1 MVLLLLLLSMEF
13 VGFGFCGWW
22 CFGVAEGFCVV
33 TIVVCVVVVVFVV
46 NNVGV
51 CTCGWCSWWCLWGFG
66 FSASGVVVFVCC
78 FACVRVG
85 HVHPPLFI
93 LYFFPGK
100 ILSPSREVAW
110 WSPAHVRSLLA
121 CAWFSSQADLP
132 RASLASHFSP
142 QHSSTP

>member
-51 CTCGWCSWWCLWGFG
+51 CTCGWCCWWCLWGFG
-66 FSASGVVVFVCC
+66 FAASGVVVFVCC

-110 WSPAHVRSLLA
+110 WWQVLTHHTCESESYRFCGKLHYHLHVPHAMR
-121 CAWFSSQADLP
+121 
-132 RASLASHFSP
+132 
-142 QHSSTP
+142 